1 MKNKILS
8 IVLAVLCVLSMVP
21 FAAFAEGYAEVLV
34 KHDYTWNKAFEDPWS
49 PDPAGNFQITGYV
62 MADETF
68 DGEDVISLGRN
79 QEIENVHLT
88 RKDGATRGYWETNL
102 CSYGVFKIAGKPVRL
117 FDAQYVT
124 MEYYYDTTG
133 RASVED
139 ESFTELVGGTP
150 YFTGQQGVAYNGA
163 LQKGAVVSGSASGP
177 IVANEW
183 DTMVISLRDSI
194 VANYPT
200 ALTSEVDNYGLYQWK
215 FYPFGN
221 KDAIDMHKGDKM
233 YIKSI
238 TFSSY
243 PLDADFS
250 DTTVYPSPVITVYD
264 DNGEFIYDSLTE
276 GDEWIVGSTYVVPE
290 YTVDLPEGSSFLYW
304 ENDSTGLTYNPGD
317 EIVLNVGSIND
328 DGSIYIADVILY
340 PVIRSPETVTFVV
353 DDETS
358 FTKGW
363 FPDTNCTMPEAPEA
377 PEGMLF
383 SGWSDGENVYKP
395 GTLYVFDGSVTEFT
409 AVFMTPGTYYLST
422 DGVIEGVEDTVYTS
436 FADVEAAIA
445 ADTGVGTVYL
455 SGDLP
460 FNGTFNI
467 TSTDITILGYD
478 DTAKVWFNGTPEPSG
493 GGYVNL
499 ISANGTT
506 IVMDDLCVRRADTYT
521 DEAWVKLENIDFTFG
536 EGCTYESG
544 LRTKSSSDMTLTT
557 TVLNLYFS
565 QWNNTSKGFTLT
577 VDSPAIKFSMLTG
590 SSQWGGG
597 SSHTGNFNYF
607 LNEGHY
613 GTFAIASR
621 NGNSSCSAEVIN
633 GSIDAEINGGN
644 FASVVLGNYA
654 SYISGDVYLD
664 VNGGSVTKLTFGDG
678 AQNAKKQI
686 STIGGN
692 YVVVINAAD
701 LEVAPTVVEGYTPT
715 VTGASVLVYNNVELA
730 PAAPAAGAKQ
740 LVKVTEGVAV
750 PKISGTTVT
759 YTITPDDDSF
769 DQVLANGVVLEANA
783 NGTYTLPEGDVAV
796 TFGKEGEAQYEV
808 AYMNGE
814 EKVVIGN
821 FYAGSEVVL
830 PDANGT
836 AGAVLDGYKLG
847 ETVYAVG
854 DKVLVGTE
862 NILLEAIWYVNTE
875 NVWYVA
881 STGNDANAG
890 YKAEIPFATVAKALT
905 AIGTADGKIVLM
917 DMVTGFPGSFSL
929 AAGQHVIITGE
940 GYEGA
945 GFANGTARVV
955 VNSGH
960 LELSHL
966 IDFNNGQYNEK
977 NTWIGQQNNTPFI
990 IKGGELTIGEGYKLA
1005 LNDKNTGMYVVNDG
1019 TQIETGSTNNS
1030 VKVNINGDAQF
1041 FTLMDW
1047 GDAEVKGDVTVN
1059 IGPKAHFNGAQSGTA
1074 VSLGGDHQDPKT
1086 AKILGKTYITVDG
1099 TQSEGNM
1106 IYRNGFKK
1114 MISTELNGLQVLLK
1128 NTNIGFGDHPTFL
1141 TGKEE
1146 GVASYVN
1153 NDNEYVVKATTIEGS
1168 DVAIAEFGK
1177 VSITLGEG
1185 MKAIVVDAEGEKEVT
1200 ETSVIDLVE
1209 GETTITIVSENMVN
1223 VIIDGEIVATQNG
1236 GTEYT
1241 LPAGEVA
1248 EGETFV
1254 GWYIGEEFY
1263 AAGAVITLPAS
1274 GDITLE
1280 ALVVTADS
1288 HVYIDPVNGND
1299 ANNGFAAD
1307 NAVKTLSAAQKILD
1321 TFTDKATLHVVGKL
1335 DADSLAIPAYA
1346 GVLTITGEGT
1356 DGVLSYGETL
1366 SISSAVVLE
1375 NIGILA
1381 NKQWKQASL
1390 NGNNLALG
1398 EGVYKV
1404 EGSQPFILHAGV
1416 MNKNQNGD
1424 QSIIV
1429 KEGFVDSIQV
1439 GPFYN
1444 SQNTQRTWT
1453 GDLYIQV
1460 GSEGGTGSATVK
1472 QIRYGD
1478 SYGTVTGTILHD
1490 GSAVVEIFEN
1500 ATVDSVETAGLCAD
1514 ITGKFIVINASA
1526 TTPTYVMVD
1535 DEDAYFINA
1544 TPSVNDD
1551 DWSFD
1556 LENGVELTIADTDFY
1571 VVETGANSVDNKITL
1586 ATGISTIV
1594 EGKNVKNDGLSIAGA
1609 QIRLPSGSTEQGL
1622 RFVANYTDE
1631 LAAQYE
1637 GCEFGFVVLPKAAL
1651 GNNALV
1657 VDGKYNYN
1665 DKEYTAATVPAV
1677 RLFDD
1682 LDGYVQYTVCLTG
1695 LEAEQY
1701 KTEYVAVTYIEVA
1714 EGEYVYGEQY
1724 AASVYKIAEAVVN
1737 DEEETDADLKA
1748 AMQALIDA
1756 AK

>member
-34 KHDYTWNKAFEDPWS
+34 KHDYTWDKTFEHPWS

-68 DGEDVISLGRN
+68 DGEDVISLGRD
-79 QEIENVHLT
+79 QAVENVHLT

-117 FDAQYVT
+117 FDAQYIT

-133 RASVED
+133 RADVED

-150 YFTGQQGVAYNGA
+150 YFTGQQGVAYNGN

-194 VANYPT
+194 ATNYPT

-264 DNGEFIYDSLTE
+264 DNGDFIYDSLTE

-304 ENDSTGLTYNPGD
+304 ENESTGLTYNPGD

-340 PVIRSPETVTFVV
+340 PVIRAPETVTFVV

-409 AVFMTPGTYYLST
+409 AVFMTPGTYYLSA
-422 DGVIEGVEDTVYTS
+422 DGVIEGVDETVYTS

-460 FNGTFNI
+460 FGGNFNI

-478 DTAKVWFNGTPEPSG
+478 DTAKVWFNGTTEPSQG
-493 GGYVNL
+493 AYVNL

-536 EGCTYESG
+536 EDCTYESG
-544 LRTKSSSDMTLTT
+544 FKTKSSTDMTLTSK
-557 TVLNLYFS
+557 VLNLYFS
-565 QWNNTSKGFTLT
+565 QYNNTSRGFTLT
-577 VDSPAIKFSMLTG
+577 VDSPAVTFNMLTG
-590 SSQWGGG
+590 SSQYGSG
-597 SSHTGNFNYF
+597 SSHTGNFNFF

-613 GTFAIASR
+613 STFAMAAR
-621 NGNSSCSAEVIN
+621 NGLASCNAEVIN
-633 GSIDAEINGGN
+633 GSIDAEINGGS

-678 AQNAKKQI
+678 AQNTAKHI

-730 PAAPAAGAKQ
+730 PEAPVAGAKQ

-759 YTITPDDDSF
+759 YTITPDDESYN
-769 DQVLANGVVLEANA
+769 QVLANGIVLEANA

-830 PDANGT
+830 PNVNGA
-836 AGAVLDGYKLG
+836 AGAVLEGYKLG

-854 DKVLVGTE
+854 DKVVVGTE
-862 NILLEAIWYVNTE
+862 NIVLEAIWYVNTA

-890 YKAEIPFATVAKALT
+890 YKAEIPFATIAKALA

-929 AAGQHVIITGE
+929 AADQHVIITGE

-945 GFANGTARVV
+945 GFANGTARVA

-960 LELSHL
+960 LELAHL
-966 IDFNNGQYNEK
+966 IDYNHES
-977 NTWIGQQNNTPFI
+977 TANNTPFV
-990 IKGGELTIGEGYKLA
+990 IKAGELTIGEGYKMAVLISGA
-1005 LNDKNTGMYVVNDG
+1005 MQVINDG
-1019 TQIETGSTNNS
+1019 TQIETGSTNGS

-1047 GDAEVKGDVTVN
+1047 GPAVVNGDVTVN
-1059 IGPKAHFNGAQSGTA
+1059 IGPKAHFNGAQVNTA
-1074 VSLGGDHQDPKT
+1074 VSLGGDHNSAQT
-1086 AKILGKTYITVDG
+1086 AKILGKTYINVDG
-1099 TQSEGNM
+1099 TQAKDGIM

-1114 MISTELNGLQVLLK
+1114 TISTQLNGLQVLLK

-1168 DVAIAEFGK
+1168 DVVLPEFGK
-1177 VSITLGEG
+1177 ASITLGEG
-1185 MKAIVVDAEGEKEVT
+1185 MKAVVVDAEGEKEVT

-1209 GETTITIVSENMVN
+1209 GETTITIVSELMVN

-1254 GWYIGEEFY
+1254 GWYIGEAFY
-1263 AAGAVITLPAS
+1263 AAGSVITLPAS
-1274 GDITLE
+1274 GDITLV
-1280 ALVVTADS
+1280 ALVVTADT

-1299 ANNGFAAD
+1299 ANNGFTAD
-1307 NAVKTLSAAQKILD
+1307 KAVKTIGAAQKILD
-1321 TFTDKATLHVVGKL
+1321 TFADKATLHVIGEL
-1335 DADSLAIPAYA
+1335 YSSDLSIPAYA

-1356 DGVLSYGETL
+1356 DGVISYGNGFYTN
-1366 SISSAVVLE
+1366 SDIVLE
-1375 NIGILA
+1375 NIGIKPTT
-1381 NKQWKQASL
+1381 NWKQAQL
-1390 NGNNLALG
+1390 NGNDLTLG

-1404 EGSQPFILHAGV
+1404 EGAMPFTIHAGV
-1416 MNKNQNGD
+1416 MNNNQNGD
-1424 QSIIV
+1424 QNIFV

-1453 GDLYIQV
+1453 GNLYIQV

-1472 QIRYGD
+1472 NIKYGD
-1478 SYGTVTGTILHD
+1478 SYGTVTGPILHD

-1500 ATVDSVETAGLCAD
+1500 ATVGNIETAGLCAD
-1514 ITGKFIVINASA
+1514 ITGKFIVVNASA
-1526 TTPTYVMVD
+1526 TTPTYVMRD

-1622 RFVANYTDE
+1622 RFVADYTDE

-1665 DKEYTAATVPAV
+1665 DKEYTAAKVPAV

>member
-8 IVLAVLCVLSMVP
+8 VVLAVLCVLSMVP
-21 FAAFAEGYAEVLV
+21 FAAFAEGYSEVLV
-34 KHDYTWNKAFEDPWS
+34 KNDYTWNKAFESPWAA
-49 PDPAGNFQITGYV
+49 DGNFTINGYV

-68 DGEDVISLGRN
+68 DGEDVISIGRD

-88 RKDGATRGYWETNL
+88 RADGATRGYWETNMYN
-102 CSYGVFKIAGKPVRL
+102 YGAFKVAGKPVRL
-117 FDAQYVT
+117 FDAQYIT

-133 RASVED
+133 RADVED

-150 YFTGQQGVAYNGA
+150 YFTGQQGVADANGV
-163 LQKGAVVSGSASGP
+163 LVKGAVPSGTASSS
-177 IVANEW
+177 IVANKW
-183 DTMVISLRDSI
+183 DTIVISLRDSI

-200 ALTSEVDNYGLYQWK
+200 SLNSEVDKYALYQWK

-243 PLDADFS
+243 PLDADFT
-250 DTTVYPSPVITVYD
+250 DTTAYPSPVITVYD
-264 DNGEFIYDSLTE
+264 DNGDFIYDSLTE
-276 GDEWIVGSTYVVPE
+276 GDEWYVGETYVVPE
-290 YTVDLPEGSSFLYW
+290 YTAALPEGSSFLYW
-304 ENDSTGLTYNPGD
+304 ENESTGLTYAPGD
-317 EIVLNVGSIND
+317 EIVLNVGSINE

-377 PEGMLF
+377 PEGLIF
-383 SGWSDGENVYKP
+383 SGWSDGENTYKP
-395 GTLYVFDGSVTEFT
+395 GSLYVFDGSVTEFT
-409 AVFMTPGTYYLST
+409 AVFMAPGTYYLSA
-422 DGVIEGVEDTVYTS
+422 DGVIDGIEETVYTT

-455 SGDLP
+455 EGDLP
-460 FNGTFNI
+460 FNGTFNLA
-467 TSTDITILGYD
+467 STDITILGYD
-478 DTAKVWFNGTPEPSG
+478 ETAKLWFNGAPEPSQ

-506 IVMDDLCVRRADTYT
+506 LIIDDVCIRRADTYT

-544 LRTKSSSDMTLTT
+544 LRTKSSTDMTLTT

-565 QWNNTSKGFTLT
+565 QCNNTSGGFTLT
-577 VDSPAIKFSMLTG
+577 VNSPEITFAMLTG
-590 SSQWGGG
+590 SSQYGGG
-597 SSHTGNFNYF
+597 SSHTGNYNFF
-607 LNEGHY
+607 LNAGKY
-613 GTFAIASR
+613 STFAIASR
-621 NGNSSCSAEVIN
+621 NGYGKCSAEVIN
-633 GSIDAEINGGN
+633 GNIDAEINGGN
-644 FASVVLGNYA
+644 FTTVVLGNYA

-664 VNGGSVTKLTFGDG
+664 VNGGSIGTLKFGDNS
-678 AQNAKKQI
+678 QNEAKHI

-701 LEVAPTVVEGYTPT
+701 MELAPKVQAGYTPT

-730 PAAPAAGAKQ
+730 PEAPVAEAKQ

-769 DQVLANGVVLEANA
+769 DQVLANGIVIEADA
-783 NGTYTLPEGDVAV
+783 NGYYTLPEGDVAV

-808 AYMNGE
+808 AYMDGD

-830 PDANGT
+830 PDATGA

-862 NILLEAIWYVNTE
+862 DILLEAIWYVNTE

-881 STGNDANAG
+881 STGSDTNAG
-890 YKAEIPFATVAKALT
+890 YKAEIPFATIAKALAT
-905 AIGTADGKIVLM
+905 IGTADGKIVLM
-917 DMVTGFPGSFSL
+917 DMVTGFPGSINL
-929 AAGQHVIITGE
+929 AADQHVIITGE

-945 GFANGTARVV
+945 GFANGTDRVV

-960 LELSHL
+960 LELAHL
-966 IDFNNGQYNEK
+966 IDYNNIS
-977 NTWIGQQNNTPFI
+977 TATNTPFVV
-990 IKGGELTIGEGYKLA
+990 KAGELTIGEGYKLA
-1005 LNDKNTGMYVVNDG
+1005 LHSGGAMTVVGDG
-1019 TQIETGSTNNS
+1019 TQIETGSTNSS

-1047 GDAEVKGDVTVN
+1047 GTAVVNGDVTVN
-1059 IGPKAHFNGAQSGTA
+1059 IGPKAHFNGAQSNTA
-1074 VSLGGDHQDPKT
+1074 VSLGGDHNSAQT

-1114 MISTELNGLQVLLK
+1114 TISTQLNGLQVLLK
-1128 NTNIGFGDHPTFL
+1128 NTNIGFGDHPAFL
-1141 TGKEE
+1141 TGKEA
-1146 GVASYVN
+1146 GTASYVN
-1153 NDNEYVVKATTIEGS
+1153 NDNEYVVKASTLEGS
-1168 DVAIAEFGK
+1168 DVAIAEFGE

-1185 MKAIVVDAEGEKEVT
+1185 MVAKVVDAEGEKEVT
-1200 ETSVIDLVE
+1200 ETSVIALVE

-1223 VIIDGEIVATQNG
+1223 VIIDGEIVASQNG
-1236 GTEYT
+1236 GTVYT
-1241 LPAGEVA
+1241 LPTPEVA

-1254 GWYIGEEFY
+1254 GWYIGEDFY
-1263 AAGAVITLPAS
+1263 AAGAAYTLPAS
-1274 GDITLE
+1274 GDVVLE

-1288 HVYIDPVNGND
+1288 HVYIDPVNGVD
-1299 ANNGFAAD
+1299 TNNGFSAD
-1307 NAVKTLSAAQKILD
+1307 MAVKTLGAAQKILD

-1335 DADSLAIPAYA
+1335 DANTLAIPAYA

-1390 NGNNLALG
+1390 NGNSLTLG
-1398 EGVYKV
+1398 AGVYKV

-1416 MNKNQNGD
+1416 LNKNQTGD
-1424 QSIIV
+1424 QNIFV
-1429 KEGFVDSIQV
+1429 KEGFIDSIQV

-1460 GSEGGTGSATVK
+1460 GSEDGTGSATVK
-1472 QIRYGD
+1472 EIRYGD

-1490 GSAVVEIFEN
+1490 GSAVVEIYKN
-1500 ATVDSVETAGLCAD
+1500 GVVNSISTTGLCAD
-1514 ITGKFIVINASA
+1514 ITGKFIVVNAGA
-1526 TTPTYVMVD
+1526 TVPTFAMRA
-1535 DEDAYFINA
+1535 DEDAYLINA
-1544 TPSVNDD
+1544 TPSVDDD
-1551 DWSFD
+1551 DWSFNLD
-1556 LENGVELTIADTDFY
+1556 TGVELTIAGTDFY
-1571 VVETGANSVDNKITL
+1571 VAETGANSVDNKITL

-1594 EGKNVKNDGLSIAGA
+1594 EGKNVKDAGLSIAGA

-1637 GCEFGFVVLPKAAL
+1637 GCEYGFVVLPKAAL

-1665 DKEYTAATVPAV
+1665 GKEYTAATVPAV

-1724 AASVYKIAEAVVN
+1724 TASVYKIAQAVVN
-1737 DEEETDADLKA
+1737 DEEEDDADLKA